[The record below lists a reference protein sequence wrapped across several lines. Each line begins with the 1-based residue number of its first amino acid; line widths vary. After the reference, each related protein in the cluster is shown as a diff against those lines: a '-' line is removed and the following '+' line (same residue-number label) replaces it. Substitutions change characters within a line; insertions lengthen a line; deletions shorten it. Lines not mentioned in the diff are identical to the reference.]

1 MIEKRYQ
8 VVVVGGGIS
17 GVCAAL
23 AAARHGAKTA
33 LIQDR
38 PVLGGNASSEIRM
51 HICGADREGHR
62 PNARETG
69 IVEEIL
75 LENQL
80 RNPQH
85 SFSICDTIL
94 WEKTH
99 GQENLDVYLNARFLS
114 AEADNGVIRRIY
126 VQQMTTEKD
135 FLFTADIFI
144 DATGDGML
152 AFQAGAR
159 VMHGREGKA
168 VFGESLAP
176 DVSDDY
182 TMGNSLM
189 FTARDMGRPV
199 PFTAPPWA
207 YHYTDADIP
216 GHQDHHN
223 GPVVEAT
230 SGYWWLELGG
240 DQRDSLKDGEEIR
253 DELLKTLYGVWDHL
267 KNQDQGCE
275 NLALDWV
282 GFLPGKRES
291 RRIAGD
297 YVLRQDD
304 LTAGRIFD
312 DDVAYGGWHL
322 DLHPV
327 GGFAAFGSFEEP
339 SEEVRQL
346 KQLKRLYGI
355 PYRALLP
362 AGMSNLLMAGRAISV
377 SHIAFGSTRV
387 MATCGV
393 VGQAAGTAA
402 ALAACNGKTPRE
414 VDAVQLQETLMRDD
428 CYLPEKHLPVQD
440 AKARCSSCA
449 LGHAPEKALDGFLR
463 AEENDAHAWMP
474 DASDPAP
481 WLEMQFAQPKA
492 VKKVIL
498 RFDSNCSAHYAISIS
513 HWWHERIP
521 GGVPRELVKDYALA
535 FMRGGECVRRVRV
548 QDNHLRFRVLE
559 LTQSVV
565 CDAIRLEIYATYSAK
580 PERVFQMEAYDR

>member
-216 GHQDHHN
+216 GPSGSSQRPRRRGHLRLLVAGAGRRSAGQPEGRRRNPGRAAQD
-223 GPVVEAT
+223 A
-230 SGYWWLELGG
+230 
-240 DQRDSLKDGEEIR
+240 
-253 DELLKTLYGVWDHL
+253 YGVWDHL

-414 VDAVQLQETLMRDD
+414 VDAAQLQETLMRDD

-449 LGHAPEKALDGFLR
+449 PGHAPEKALDGFLR

-521 GGVPRELVKDYALA
+521 SGVPRELVKDYALA
-535 FMRGGECVRRVRV
+535 FHARRRMCAS
-548 QDNHLRFRVLE
+548 RPR
-559 LTQSVV
+559 SG
-565 CDAIRLEIYATYSAK
+565 
-580 PERVFQMEAYDR
+580 

>member
-8 VVVVGGGIS
+8 VIVVGGGIS

-23 AAARHGAKTA
+23 ASARHGAKTA

-51 HICGADREGHR
+51 HICGAGREGQR

-80 RNPQH
+80 QNPQH

-94 WEKTH
+94 WEKTRE
-99 GQENLDVYLNARFLS
+99 QNNLDVYMNTRFLS
-114 AEADNGVIRRIY
+114 TDASSGRINGIRA
-126 VQQMTTEKD
+126 QQMTTEKV
-135 FLFTADIFI
+135 FHFTADIFI

-152 AFQAGAR
+152 AFQAGAQ
-159 VMHGREGKA
+159 VMHGREGKET
-168 VFGESLAP
+168 FGESLAP
-176 DVSDDY
+176 DIPDDY

-189 FTARDMGRPV
+189 FTARDMGHPV
-199 PFTAPPWA
+199 PFQAPKWA
-207 YHYTDADIP
+207 YHYTDANIP
-216 GHQDHHN
+216 GHRDHNN

-240 DQRDSLKDGEEIR
+240 DCQDSLEDCEKIR

-291 RRIAGD
+291 RRIVGD
-297 YVLRQDD
+297 YILCQND
-304 LTAGRIFD
+304 LVEGRLFD
-312 DDVAYGGWHL
+312 DDIAYGGWHL

-327 GGFAAFGSFEEP
+327 GGFASFGNFEEP
-339 SEEVRQL
+339 NEKVRQL
-346 KQLKRLYGI
+346 KQLKQIYGI
-355 PYRALLP
+355 PYRCLLP
-362 AGMSNLLMAGRAISV
+362 VGMNNLLMAGRAISV

-393 VGQAAGTAA
+393 IGQAAGTAA
-402 ALAACNGKTPRE
+402 AIAACAETEPRKINVTE
-414 VDAVQLQETLMRDD
+414 LQLALMRDD
-428 CYLPEKHLPVQD
+428 CYLPGNHLPSE
-440 AKARCSSCA
+440 AKKVKAVCSSYEA
-449 LGHAPEKALDGFLR
+449 GYEPEKIFDGYLR
-463 AEENDAHAWMP
+463 SEENDSHAWKP
-474 DASDPAP
+474 ETTDPTP
-481 WLEMQFAQPKA
+481 WLEMQFGKPRE

-498 RFDSNCSAHYAISIS
+498 RFDSNCSAHYAISMS
-513 HWWHERIP
+513 KWWQDRIP
-521 GGVPRELVKDYALA
+521 RGVPKEIVKDYSLTFYQNSCCIKKVAVHDNYL
-535 FMRGGECVRRVRV
+535 RLNCVE
-548 QDNHLRFRVLE
+548 LE
-559 LTQSVV
+559 QKII
-565 CDAIRLEIYATYSAK
+565 CDAVRLTIYSACETK
-580 PERVFQMEAYDR
+580 VFQMETYTD

>member
-17 GVCAAL
+17 GMCAAL

-216 GHQDHHN
+216 GPSGSSQRPRRRGHLRLLVAGAGRRSAGQPEGRRRNPGRAAQDAVRRL
-223 GPVVEAT
+223 GSSQK
-230 SGYWWLELGG
+230 SGSGLRKSGAGLGG
-240 DQRDSLKDGEEIR
+240 LFARK
-253 DELLKTLYGVWDHL
+253 
-267 KNQDQGCE
+267 
-275 NLALDWV
+275 A
-282 GFLPGKRES
+282 GKPPDRGRLCS
-291 RRIAGD
+291 A
-297 YVLRQDD
+297 
-304 LTAGRIFD
+304 AGRSD
-312 DDVAYGGWHL
+312 GGAHFRRRRRL
-322 DLHPV
+322 RRLASGSAS
-327 GGFAAFGSFEEP
+327 GG
-339 SEEVRQL
+339 
-346 KQLKRLYGI
+346 RLC
-355 PYRALLP
+355 
-362 AGMSNLLMAGRAISV
+362 
-377 SHIAFGSTRV
+377 RV
-387 MATCGV
+387 WK
-393 VGQAAGTAA
+393 
-402 ALAACNGKTPRE
+402 L
-414 VDAVQLQETLMRDD
+414 
-428 CYLPEKHLPVQD
+428 
-440 AKARCSSCA
+440 
-449 LGHAPEKALDGFLR
+449 
-463 AEENDAHAWMP
+463 
-474 DASDPAP
+474 
-481 WLEMQFAQPKA
+481 
-492 VKKVIL
+492 
-498 RFDSNCSAHYAISIS
+498 
-513 HWWHERIP
+513 
-521 GGVPRELVKDYALA
+521 
-535 FMRGGECVRRVRV
+535 
-548 QDNHLRFRVLE
+548 
-559 LTQSVV
+559 
-565 CDAIRLEIYATYSAK
+565 
-580 PERVFQMEAYDR
+580 

>member
-23 AAARHGAKTA
+23 ASARHGAQTA

-94 WEKTH
+94 WEKTRE
-99 GQENLDVYLNARFLS
+99 QENLDVYLNTRFL
-114 AEADNGVIRRIY
+114 AADADNGIIRQIRA
-126 VQQMTTEKD
+126 QQMTTEKD

-152 AFQAGAR
+152 AFQAGAQA
-159 VMHGREGKA
+159 MHGREGKA

-189 FTARDMGRPV
+189 FTARDMGHPI
-199 PFTAPPWA
+199 PFKAPDWA
-207 YHYTDADIP
+207 YHYTDANIP
-216 GHQDHHN
+216 GHQNHHN
-223 GPVVEAT
+223 GVIVEAT

-240 DQRDSLKDGEEIR
+240 DWRDSLKDCEEIR

-291 RRIAGD
+291 RRITGD
-297 YVLRQDD
+297 YILRQDD
-304 LTAGRIFD
+304 LTAGRTFE

-327 GGFAAFGSFEEP
+327 GGFAAFGNFEEP

-346 KQLKRLYGI
+346 KQLKHLYGI

-362 AGMSNLLMAGRAISV
+362 VGMSNLLMAGRAISV

-402 ALAACNGKTPRE
+402 AMAAQNGKTPRE
-414 VDAVQLQETLMRDD
+414 VDIAYLQETLMRDD
-428 CYLPEKHLPVQD
+428 CYLPGKHLPMQN
-440 AKARCSSCA
+440 AKMCCSSCA
-449 LGHAPEKALDGFLR
+449 LGYTPEKALDGFLR
-463 AEENDAHAWMP
+463 AEENDSHAWMP
-474 DASDPAP
+474 DENDPSP
-481 WLEMQFAQPKA
+481 WLEMQFAQPKE
-492 VKKVIL
+492 VKTVIL

-513 HWWHERIP
+513 HWWHARIP
-521 GGVPRELVKDYALA
+521 SGVPQELVKDYTLT
-535 FMRGGECVRRVRV
+535 FMRHGKCVHSARI
-548 QDNHLRFRVLE
+548 QDNHLRFNTLE
-559 LTQSVV
+559 WSQGIV
-565 CDAIRLEIYATYSAK
+565 CDAIRLEIQATYSAK
-580 PERVFQMEAYDR
+580 PEKVFQMEAYER